1 MSQLIPL
8 NDLLHS
14 ALDNT
19 HSACMVF
26 VFLFCFVLFF
36 VTAAAAFPASC
47 SHGASLVRGTN
58 IGQVSIKKIV
68 HAESPCD
75 LDVIKLFLSKCM

>member
-1 MSQLIPL
+1 MCDLILHMSQLIPL

-26 VFLFCFVLFF
+26 VGFF
-36 VTAAAAFPASC
+36 VAAAAAFPTSYSHSAS
-47 SHGASLVRGTN
+47 SVRGTN
-58 IGQVSIKKIV
+58 ISQVSI
-68 HAESPCD
+68 
-75 LDVIKLFLSKCM
+75 

>member
-26 VFLFCFVLFF
+26 VGFF
-36 VTAAAAFPASC
+36 VAAAAAFPTSYSHSAS
-47 SHGASLVRGTN
+47 SVRGTN
-58 IGQVSIKKIV
+58 ISQVSI
-68 HAESPCD
+68 
-75 LDVIKLFLSKCM
+75 